1 MPIGGGVSTAVG
13 YGIGHLIASLAGTP
27 VWPTSILVAS
37 REGTGRD
44 GNWLAVGS
52 LALGVVGFLVA
63 LYPATPHPYR
73 CGGTS
78 RALAL
83 LLSVVL
89 PCGVAGVVLGSTA
102 IRQSPLKGRHGL
114 AKAGLNLGIA
124 LVVLTVVGVG
134 ILSTLEAMWGPD

>member
-1 MPIGGGVSTAVG
+1 MPIGGVSRAVG

-27 VWPTSILVAS
+27 VSVAS

-63 LYPATPHPYR
+63 LYLATPFPYR
-73 CGGTS
+73 SGGTS
-78 RALAL
+78 RALVL

-102 IRQSPLKGRHGL
+102 IRQSPLKGRYGL

-124 LVVLTVVGVG
+124 LVALTVVGVG

>member
-1 MPIGGGVSTAVG
+1 V
-13 YGIGHLIASLAGTP
+13 
-27 VWPTSILVAS
+27 
-37 REGTGRD
+37 
-44 GNWLAVGS
+44 
-52 LALGVVGFLVA
+52 
-63 LYPATPHPYR
+63 
-73 CGGTS
+73 
-78 RALAL
+78 L

-114 AKAGLNLGIA
+114 AKAGLGLGIA